1 MLTDY
6 DLHLLTEGTHLRSYE
21 KLGAH
26 VIEVDGVRGTNF
38 ALWAPNA
45 KEVSVIG
52 DFNGWKPGAH
62 TMHALRDT
70 GFWELFIPGVG
81 QGALYKFWIASQY
94 AGYTVDKADPY
105 GFAAETRP
113 HTASRVWEID
123 GYEWHDQ
130 EWMEQR
136 QGRNGLDAAMSIYEV
151 HLGSWMRGPQENN
164 RWLGQF

>member
-52 DFNGWKPGAH
+52 DFNGWKPG
-62 TMHALRDT
+62 
-70 GFWELFIPGVG
+70 
-81 QGALYKFWIASQY
+81 
-94 AGYTVDKADPY
+94 
-105 GFAAETRP
+105 
-113 HTASRVWEID
+113 
-123 GYEWHDQ
+123 
-130 EWMEQR
+130 
-136 QGRNGLDAAMSIYEV
+136 
-151 HLGSWMRGPQENN
+151 
-164 RWLGQF
+164 